1 MKLNRFKQLLESTMG
16 DVRPIICEYEIAEDE
31 IDLDKTYL
39 SKEKITKQK
48 EDIKSWGE
56 PKQPKVVDLTGK
68 IFKDEGTTTSDNY
81 MRGLDFDEVHDGFYK
96 VNFSSEFIEKY
107 FSLPSSQVYKT
118 TSLYGNEHGD
128 QPVPLVIKID
138 NKEYDI
144 EDLLTDVHI
153 KTEGYPTNRI
163 HFPGGVG
170 ASLEGTGLGYLIY
183 QQFIKY
189 LGFGSSKPNASSKA
203 QVVWSKLAKDP
214 DFYSFVAQSDFDT
227 YVFVISKTNPIGDPK
242 NIVVDLLDNLYRNK
256 SSKIDVVLGSELKRD
271 FPEIETMFS
280 SPSDPII
287 KKNMAN
293 LKLYI
298 DYILQISDKSIEKLN
313 GEFPSKMVEYSSKI
327 IEMVTDDTNPPFST
341 TKSIYNEV
349 KELYDKFVEKFY
361 DPSSP
366 PFKDGQPNPNPKVNS
381 KYEKYVDK
389 YGVGPNNFMLSLS
402 NPEDGPNN
410 FMSSLYNIEQFF
422 INYFNMIEY
431 QQKISGVFN

>member
-1 MKLNRFKQLLESTMG
+1 MKLNRFKQLLESQMG
-16 DVRPIICEYEIAEDE
+16 NVRPIICEYEIAEDE

-48 EDIKSWGE
+48 EDIKRWGE

-68 IFKDEGTTTSDNY
+68 IFKDEETTTRSDNH
-81 MRGLDFDEVHDGFYK
+81 MRGLDFDEVNDGFYK
-96 VNFSSEFIEKY
+96 VNFSPEFIEKY

-118 TSLYGNEHGD
+118 TSLYGDEHGD

-138 NKEYDI
+138 NKEYEI
-144 EDLLTDVHI
+144 EDLLSNVHI

-214 DFYSFVAQSDFDT
+214 DFYSFVVQSDFDN
-227 YVFVISKTNPIGDPK
+227 YVFVISKTNMIAEPK

-256 SSKIDVVLGSELKRD
+256 SSKFDVALGSELKRD

-280 SPSDPII
+280 SPADPII

-298 DYILQISDKSIEKLN
+298 DYILKISDRSIQTLN
-313 GEFPSKMVEYSSKI
+313 SEFPSNMVEYSSKI
-327 IEMVTDDTNPPFST
+327 IEMVFDDTNPPFST

-361 DPSSP
+361 DPSTP
-366 PFKDGQPNPNPKVNS
+366 PFKEGQLNPDRKVNS
-381 KYEKYVDK
+381 TYEKYVDSSE
-389 YGVGPNNFMLSLS
+389 F
-402 NPEDGPNN
+402 GPNN

-431 QQKISGVFN
+431 QQKISGVFK

>member
-1 MKLNRFKQLLESTMG
+1 MKLNRFKQLLESQMG
-16 DVRPIICEYEIAEDE
+16 NVRPIICEYEIAEDE

-68 IFKDEGTTTSDNY
+68 IFKDEGTTTSDNH
-81 MRGLDFDEVHDGFYK
+81 MRGLDFDEVNDGFYK

-107 FSLPSSQVYKT
+107 FSLPSSQVYKQ
-118 TSLYGNEHGD
+118 TSLYGDEHGD

-144 EDLLTDVHI
+144 EDLLSNVFI

-214 DFYSFVAQSDFDT
+214 DFYSFVAQSDFDN

-280 SPSDPII
+280 SPADPII

-313 GEFPSKMVEYSSKI
+313 GEFPSNMVEYSSKI

-366 PFKDGQPNPNPKVNS
+366 PFKDGQLNPNPKVNS
-381 KYEKYVDK
+381 KYEKYVDSSE
-389 YGVGPNNFMLSLS
+389 F
-402 NPEDGPNN
+402 GPNN

-431 QQKISGVFN
+431 QQKISGVFK

>member
-1 MKLNRFKQLLESTMG
+1 MKLNRFKQLLESQMG
-16 DVRPIICEYEIAEDE
+16 NVRPIICEYEIAEDD

-48 EDIKSWGE
+48 EDIKSWDE

-68 IFKDEGTTTSDNY
+68 IFKDEETTTRDDY
-81 MRGLDFDEVHDGFYK
+81 MRGLDFDEVNTGFYK
-96 VNFSSEFIEKY
+96 VNFSPEFIEKY
-107 FSLPSSQVYKT
+107 FSLPLSQVYKT

-144 EDLLTDVHI
+144 EDLLNDIHI

-203 QVVWSKLAKDP
+203 QVVWSKLTKDP
-214 DFYSFVAQSDFDT
+214 DFYSFVVQSDFDN
-227 YVFVISKTNPIGDPK
+227 YVFVISKTNTLEEPK
-242 NIVVDLLDNLYRNK
+242 DIVLNLLDILYRNK
-256 SSKIDVVLGSELKRD
+256 SSKFNVVLGSELKRD

-287 KKNMAN
+287 KKNMAT

-298 DYILQISDKSIEKLN
+298 DYFLQISDRSIQTLN
-313 GEFPSKMVEYSSKI
+313 EEVPSKIESYKSKI

-366 PFKDGQPNPNPKVNS
+366 PFKDGQLNPNPKINS
-381 KYEKYVDK
+381 KYEKYVDSSEF
-389 YGVGPNNFMLSLS
+389 GPK
-402 NPEDGPNN
+402 N

-422 INYFNMIEY
+422 IYYFNMIDY
-431 QQKISGVFN
+431 QQKISGLFN

>member
-1 MKLNRFKQLLESTMG
+1 MKLNRFKQLLESQMG
-16 DVRPIICEYEIAEDE
+16 NVRPIICEYEIAEDD

-48 EDIKSWGE
+48 EDIKSWDE

-68 IFKDEGTTTSDNY
+68 IFKDEETTTRDDY
-81 MRGLDFDEVHDGFYK
+81 MRGLDFDEVNTGFYK
-96 VNFSSEFIEKY
+96 VNFSPEFIEKY
-107 FSLPSSQVYKT
+107 FSLPLSQVYKT

-144 EDLLTDVHI
+144 EDLLNDIHI

-203 QVVWSKLAKDP
+203 QVVWSKLTKDP
-214 DFYSFVAQSDFDT
+214 DFYSFVVQSDFDN
-227 YVFVISKTNPIGDPK
+227 YVFVISKTNTLRFGEEPK
-242 NIVVDLLDNLYRNK
+242 DIVLNLLDILYRNK
-256 SSKIDVVLGSELKRD
+256 SSKFNVVLGSELKRD

-280 SPSDPII
+280 SPSGPII
-287 KKNMAN
+287 KKNMAT

-298 DYILQISDKSIEKLN
+298 DYFLQISDRSIQTLN
-313 GEFPSKMVEYSSKI
+313 EEVPSKIEAYKSKI

-366 PFKDGQPNPNPKVNS
+366 PFKDGQLNPNRKINS
-381 KYEKYVDK
+381 KYEKYVDSSEF
-389 YGVGPNNFMLSLS
+389 GPK
-402 NPEDGPNN
+402 N

-422 INYFNMIEY
+422 IYYFNMIDY
-431 QQKISGVFN
+431 QQKISGLFN

>member
-1 MKLNRFKQLLESTMG
+1 MKLNRFKQLLESQMG
-16 DVRPIICEYEIAEDE
+16 NVRPIICEYEIAEDE

-48 EDIKSWGE
+48 EDIKSWNE

-68 IFKDEGTTTSDNY
+68 IFKDEETTTRDDY
-81 MRGLDFDEVHDGFYK
+81 MIGLDFDEVNTGFYK
-96 VNFSSEFIEKY
+96 VNFSPEFIEKY
-107 FSLPSSQVYKT
+107 FSLPLSQVYKT

-144 EDLLTDVHI
+144 EDLLNDIHI

-203 QVVWSKLAKDP
+203 QVVWSKLTKDP
-214 DFYSFVAQSDFDT
+214 DFYSFVVQSDFDN
-227 YVFVISKTNPIGDPK
+227 YVFVISKTNTLRFGEEPK
-242 NIVVDLLDNLYRNK
+242 DIVLNLLDNLYRNK
-256 SSKIDVVLGSELKRD
+256 SSKFNVVLGSELKRD
-271 FPEIETMFS
+271 FPEIEEMFS
-280 SPSDPII
+280 SPSGPII
-287 KKNMAN
+287 KKNMAT

-298 DYILQISDKSIEKLN
+298 DYFLQISDRSIQTLN
-313 GEFPSKMVEYSSKI
+313 EEVPSKIEAYKSKI

-366 PFKDGQPNPNPKVNS
+366 PFKDGQLNPNPKINS
-381 KYEKYVDK
+381 KYEKYVDSSEF
-389 YGVGPNNFMLSLS
+389 GPK
-402 NPEDGPNN
+402 N

-422 INYFNMIEY
+422 IYYFDMIDH
-431 QQKISGVFN
+431 QQKISGLFN